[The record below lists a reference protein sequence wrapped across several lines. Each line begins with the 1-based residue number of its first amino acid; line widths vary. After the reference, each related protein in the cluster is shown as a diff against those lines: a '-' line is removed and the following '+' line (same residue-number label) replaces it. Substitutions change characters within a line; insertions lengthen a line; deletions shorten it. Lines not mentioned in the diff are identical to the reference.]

1 MEQEVTSQVGEKL
14 RQAREKEKLS
24 QSQVAEMVGC
34 TREYISMIESGRRI
48 PKLKLLKRLAAIY
61 KVDIRWLLE
70 GKEEAEPDT
79 FKMLPRAPEI
89 TQADKKVIEEF
100 VKYCEDYAWLE
111 EKLGIKKHEMTEQR
125 KPVPTS
131 WREMR
136 IQAKRLAMEERGRL
150 QLGDGPIRDIFLLL
164 ENQGVHVIRI
174 SLPNSQLDGIFAY
187 DPEKGAFV
195 LINTNRT
202 KGKQTFTAAH
212 EYCHYLRDRSRGYYP
227 CKSEEDYL
235 PYKSEEN
242 YLTRI
247 HRKDVERF
255 ADLFATHFLMPEE
268 GIRRIVEEQFGIGH
282 ALRAEEVI
290 YLKRYFGVSY
300 SAMLIRL
307 LELGCITKDQYEQL
321 KRVSVEKLERSLYG
335 SEAEEDRVLEPPK
348 VPPTLVVLA
357 LEAYSRGFISLT
369 RLAEIWRMKTS
380 EVEEILQSAGYHIRK

>member
-242 YLTRI
+242 YLTR
-247 HRKDVERF
+247 
-255 ADLFATHFLMPEE
+255 
-268 GIRRIVEEQFGIGH
+268 
-282 ALRAEEVI
+282 
-290 YLKRYFGVSY
+290 
-300 SAMLIRL
+300 
-307 LELGCITKDQYEQL
+307 
-321 KRVSVEKLERSLYG
+321 VEKLERSLYG